1 MIIVTDFKRQ
11 DSRVIAAIAESGKE
25 KREARRGRWLFL
37 LALLP
42 LDFGPAFLQFQQYGE
57 GIRVRVDAEIPEA
70 AIFADFKQQV
80 LFVPVRPRPLA
91 WRARIIG
98 IRHEVIIA
106 GVGRGA

>member
-1 MIIVTDFKRQ
+1 MHTRLDDQGKAIILIVVTDFKRQ
-11 DSRVIAAIAESGKE
+11 NSRVLAAIEKSGKE
-25 KREARRGRWLFL
+25 KREARWARWLFL

-80 LFVPVRPRPLA
+80 LFVLMRPRPLA
-91 WRARIIG
+91 CRARII
-98 IRHEVIIA
+98 
-106 GVGRGA
+106 